1 MISGIFDKL
10 IFGTV
15 LLALMQLPLLA
26 DHYLQYLQ
34 GYFDAVQKEVARDQA
49 LAAKHNYPSVQ
60 ALIEAHKTSHL
71 PSVKADAENKSQ
83 RLEELAQ
90 LQQGIRLFSHGHLG
104 QKVTYMLNPSHSQ
117 TLMAVTQ
124 NFKPGIPL
132 SPQYLLVCTLLALVF
147 NMVGSLPIKVVRRLK
162 QKQQKQQKKEI
173 DTNT

>member
-15 LLALMQLPLLA
+15 LLALMQLPLLT

-34 GYFDAVQKEVARDQA
+34 GYFDAVQKEVARDQV
-49 LAAKHNYPSVQ
+49 LAQKHNYPSVQ

-83 RLEELAQ
+83 RLAELAQ
-90 LQQGIRLFSHGHLG
+90 LQQGISVLSHGHLG
-104 QKVTYMLNPSHSQ
+104 QKVMYMLNPGHSQ
-117 TLMAVTQ
+117 TLVAVTQ

-132 SPQYLLVCTLLALVF
+132 SPQYLLICALMALAF
-147 NMVGSLPIKVVRRLK
+147 NMLGALPIKIVRRIK
-162 QKQQKQQKKEI
+162 QKKRIKEKPL
-173 DTNT
+173 